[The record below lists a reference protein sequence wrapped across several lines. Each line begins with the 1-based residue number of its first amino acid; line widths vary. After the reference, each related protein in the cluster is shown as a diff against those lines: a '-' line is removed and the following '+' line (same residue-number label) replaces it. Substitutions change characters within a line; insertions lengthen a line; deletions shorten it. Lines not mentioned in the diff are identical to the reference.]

1 MTAGSQERSSRRA
14 LPLAYIAVHDKTPLM
29 RVLYAS
35 SNIRLALQFEP
46 DEVLGLSA
54 FSFIV
59 NQRVG
64 EYKLKF
70 GQPSDESVVIS
81 NTVVYNKSG
90 SPVYLRII
98 HFNCDDIAF
107 NVAMTYPDVPAG
119 TDDAAAEAR
128 RQAFEEQCRQQS
140 TVYRSRGRFLQ
151 ACLVLE
157 QQQHQRM
164 DDDAVVWGPR
174 VVFASKSFETIV
186 NLDSSDVQGLS
197 FLELVK
203 TDDAVKAAQFL
214 ERVAESQT
222 VVVEKLQLVNRG
234 WADGRQVCVEVIAA
248 GSDDGAIILCRPDRL
263 ATRALPVDESGYAS
277 LEDIISSDPE
287 TSGLSDA
294 WNF

>member
-1 MTAGSQERSSRRA
+1 MSAETQNHQQQTGQA
-14 LPLAYIAVHDKTPLM
+14 LPLAYIAVHDKTPSM

-46 DEVLGLSA
+46 DEVLGLPA
-54 FSFIV
+54 FSFIT
-59 NQRVG
+59 NQKVG
-64 EYKLKF
+64 EYKQKF

-81 NTVVYNKSG
+81 NTMVYDRNR

-107 NVAMTYPDVPAG
+107 NVAMCYPEINDQVG
-119 TDDAAAEAR
+119 EMR

-157 QQQHQRM
+157 RQRAV
-164 DDDAVVWGPR
+164 DDVAPWGPR
-174 VVFASKSFETIV
+174 VVFASRSFEAIV
-186 NLDSSDVQGLS
+186 NLDASDVQGLS
-197 FLELVK
+197 FLALVAAED
-203 TDDAVKAAQFL
+203 TVKAARFL
-214 ERVAESQT
+214 ERVAGSQT
-222 VVVEKLQLVNRG
+222 VVVEKLLLVNG
-234 WADGRQVCVEVIAA
+234 GQADNNRPVCVEVVAA
-248 GSDDGAIILCRPDRL
+248 GSDDGAILLCRPDRMRGL
-263 ATRALPVDESGYAS
+263 GQNDDDSGYTS

-294 WNF
+294 WRF

>member
-119 TDDAAAEAR
+119 ADDAAAEAR

-157 QQQHQRM
+157 QQQQQRM
-164 DDDAVVWGPR
+164 GDDAVPWGPR
-174 VVFASKSFETIV
+174 VVFASKSFEAIV

-197 FLELVK
+197 FLQLVK
-203 TDDAVKAAQFL
+203 TGDAVKAARFL

-222 VVVEKLQLVNRG
+222 VVVEKLQLVSRG